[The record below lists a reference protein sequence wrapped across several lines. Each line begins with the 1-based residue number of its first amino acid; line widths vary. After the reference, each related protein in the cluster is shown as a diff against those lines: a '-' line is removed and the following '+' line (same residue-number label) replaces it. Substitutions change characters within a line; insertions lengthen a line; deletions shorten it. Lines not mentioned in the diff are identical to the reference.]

1 MNKLKSLSLVALA
14 AFGLSAYGG
23 TTTNDWWNVTLEA
36 DSFQA
41 NFPGLEIGQLG
52 ALTNDESTMAAG
64 TVQPYAAGVWS
75 ALDGD
80 ESYVTNGLATN
91 WVSGSMTEVENT
103 TYLKLDTQGN
113 DLTWTPDTTDVSNNI
128 IALVDADLYLVG
140 SDSAPDASDFDS
152 AGDVHTAVYLK
163 NETDED
169 SGNTTNSVLC
179 VYVYDSIGKVR
190 YWQEL
195 DGEPLD
201 DNAWAHVQVVVD
213 YAEASTPMV
222 QVFVNGTQMHARDDA
237 STTSWTAAIK
247 GSSATVYKLSSV
259 AFRGTGAVDN
269 FVGTTQAVS
278 YDSYNFTAEV
288 YMDGVPQA
296 AGDDGNLTRV
306 VEADAGEGK
315 TADFTGFSF
324 HDFVAGGVATYALSR
339 IEISNL
345 VSGAVASY
353 QYGYNNVSHQII
365 PETPSENIVFEMAT
379 GTYED
384 EDTGDEIE
392 YEYQTGAFTVSAPTV
407 GATADSTIVNIYFK
421 TIGAY
426 DAYATTTVDG
436 ATTTNAVTLKPV
448 AAGGVYPTNVVWT
461 FDAVKGDT
469 ILTNLVVSNGATFDG
484 YANGKATVKVTVG
497 GELAAD
503 TLYAAAS
510 YVAGALAD
518 GQDLRPTTNG
528 TEIVF
533 APYTPPVAMIGTTE
547 YPSLRAA
554 IETATSGDTIKLV
567 HDDHVSFTAEAPELM
582 IDKAITIDGGSNTLY
597 GVSGHACATI
607 ADRHNLAISGTGDVT
622 IKDLTMTQFSD
633 TATVQYYTYPI
644 WVRGAYGGTLT
655 LDGVTIADFSR
666 TAVNISGGAV
676 VITNCVFTGDTT
688 RLDANGHA
696 FQGGVE
702 VGNGL
707 TATVTIA
714 DTVITGMGSVGYPAD
729 SDSDMAAAVQMSGKG
744 SITIESGTFAGQYSL
759 IVSATATGGIVVNGG
774 EFDGDVCVEDGAG
787 TLAIHDGS
795 VVGDLEVPSA
805 LTAFIDGGWF
815 ETAPAATYLAEGYKV
830 VEDVSGAPVDGAY
843 NHVVPDV
850 TTYAI
855 TFKPENGEQDIV
867 TNVVADATAYAPADP
882 TLAGFDFLGWTNAL
896 DATDATLY
904 SNTNLPPA
912 AANAT
917 YAAKYEA
924 SAVTKPEVDVGQGL
938 KDYVP
943 AQGETVPAPIEFTD
957 AATPLCELSFVA
969 PEAGW
974 YFLYTSTTVN
984 GEYTPDYTTKVQA
997 NKGALVTLT
1006 ESAAG
1011 TTKFFKIGWSETEP
1025 TAE

>member
-1 MNKLKSLSLVALA
+1 MNKLKSLSLVALT

-23 TTTNDWWNVTLEA
+23 TTTNDWWNVTLED

-80 ESYVTNGLATN
+80 ESYVTNGVATN
-91 WVSGSMTEVENT
+91 WVSGSMSEVENT

-128 IALVDADLYLVG
+128 IALVDADLFLVG
-140 SDSAPDASDFDS
+140 SDSAPDATDFDS

-163 NETDED
+163 NETEED
-169 SGNTTNSVLC
+169 SGETTNSVLC
-179 VYVYDSIGKVR
+179 VYVYDGQDSR

-195 DGEPLD
+195 DGEPLA

-213 YAEASTPMV
+213 YADATLPMV
-222 QVFVNGTQMHARDDA
+222 QVFVNGTQMHARDNA
-237 STTSWTAAIK
+237 AATSWPAAIADT
-247 GSSATVYKLSSV
+247 GATVTKLSSV

-269 FVGTTQAVS
+269 FVGTTQLVS

-288 YMDGVPQA
+288 YMDGAPVA
-296 AGDDGNLTRV
+296 ADNPTALNKTQTIKAPANDPITFLGLTLS
-306 VEADAGEGK
+306 
-315 TADFTGFSF
+315 DF
-324 HDFVAGGVATYALSR
+324 DYVAYETFATWSLSR
-339 IEISNL
+339 IEIIDPAT
-345 VSGAVASY
+345 GAVSTFN
-353 QYGYNNVSHQII
+353 YGWATSNQTTTV
-365 PETPSENIVFEMAT
+365 ETESTAIKIFV
-379 GTYED
+379 D
-384 EDTGDEIE
+384 EDYGT
-392 YEYQTGAFTVSAPTV
+392 QTGGFTVTAPTA
-407 GATADSTIVNIYFK
+407 GATEDSTIVKIYFK
-421 TIGAY
+421 TVGAY
-426 DAYATTTVDG
+426 DAYATTTVG
-436 ATTTNAVTLKPV
+436 GTTTTDAVTLKPA
-448 AAGGVYPTNVVWT
+448 AAGGVYPTNLVWT
-461 FDAVKGDT
+461 FDAVQGGNL
-469 ILTNLVVSNGATFDG
+469 LTNIVLSNGATFDG
-484 YANGKATVKVTVG
+484 YANGKATVKVTVANAL
-497 GELAAD
+497 EAD

-518 GQDLRPTTNG
+518 SQDLRPSTNG
-528 TEIVF
+528 NEIVF
-533 APYTPPVAMIGTTE
+533 APYTPPVAMIGTDE
-547 YPSLRAA
+547 FPSLRAA
-554 IETATSGDTIKLV
+554 VLAATAGDTITLV

-655 LDGVTIADFSR
+655 LDGVTITDFSR

-676 VITNCVFTGDTT
+676 VITNCVFVGDTT

-702 VGNGL
+702 VGDGL
-707 TATVTIA
+707 AASVTIA
-714 DTVITGMGSVGYPAD
+714 DTTITGMGSVGYPAD

-774 EFDGDVCVEDGAG
+774 EDDYFDGNVCVEDGAG
-787 TLAIHDGS
+787 TLAIHGGS
-795 VVGDLEVPSA
+795 FNGDVAVASA
-805 LTAFIDGGWF
+805 LEAFIDGGWF
-815 ETAPAATYLAEGYKV
+815 KSAPTATYIADGCEVNNRLANAPRAETPYEV
-830 VEDVSGAPVDGAY
+830 AAPVATYDITFNDEDGTFI
-843 NHVVPDV
+843 V
-850 TTYAI
+850 TTNVAA
-855 TFKPENGEQDIV
+855 GV
-867 TNVVADATAYAPADP
+867 TDYAPADP
-882 TLAGFDFLGWTNAL
+882 VPAAGFTFAGWTNVL
-896 DATDATLY
+896 DATTVYTAATM
-904 SNTNLPPA
+904 PAA

-924 SAVTKPEVDVGQGL
+924 SAVQPPEVDAGDGLAGYNATHAEDPGFTPVEPITFAVPEGGQ
-938 KDYVP
+938 D
-943 AQGETVPAPIEFTD
+943 E
-957 AATPLCELSFVA
+957 LCSLAFVA
-969 PEAGW
+969 TQPGW
-974 YFLYTSTTVN
+974 YYLYTSTTLT
-984 GEYTPDYTTKVQA
+984 GPFEPDYTTKVQITDV
-997 NKGALVTLT
+997 GDLVRLT

-1011 TTKFFKIGWSETEP
+1011 TSKFFKIGWSATDP

>member
-23 TTTNDWWNVTLEA
+23 TTTNDWWNVTLED

-179 VYVYDSIGKVR
+179 VYVYDSVGMTR

-195 DGEPLD
+195 AGVELE

-213 YAEASTPMV
+213 YADASTPMV
-222 QVFVNGTQMHARDDA
+222 QVFVNGTQMHAREDA
-237 STTSWTAAIK
+237 SVTSWTAAIK
-247 GSSATVYKLSSV
+247 GSSANVYKLSSV

-269 FVGTTQAVS
+269 FVGTTQVVS
-278 YDSYNFTAEV
+278 YDRAFFKAEV
-288 YMDGVPQA
+288 YLDGV
-296 AGDDGNLTRV
+296 LTNELCQV
-306 VEADAGEGK
+306 
-315 TADFTGFSF
+315 TAEKYDI
-324 HDFVAGGVATYALSR
+324 GGVLKPSFEGYHFDDLEYNDPATYALSK
-339 IEISNL
+339 IEIIDF
-345 VSGAVASY
+345 A
-353 QYGYNNVSHQII
+353 NNR
-365 PETPSENIVFEMAT
+365 TR
-379 GTYED
+379 TYEYEYDPDDED
-384 EDTGDEIE
+384 EDGIYMEPKAGTEETEDIYFDPDPVEG
-392 YEYQTGAFTVSAPTV
+392 YQIGTFSVKPPTA
-407 GATADSTIVNIYFK
+407 GATVPEDEDEPITIVNIYFK
-421 TIGAY
+421 TVGAH
-426 DAYATTTVDG
+426 DAYATTTVG
-436 ATTTNAVTLKPV
+436 GTATTNAVTLKPV
-448 AAGGVYPTNVVWT
+448 AAGGVYPTNLVWT
-461 FDAVKGDT
+461 FDAVQGGNL
-469 ILTNLVVSNGATFDG
+469 LTNIVLSNGATFDG
-484 YANGKATVKVTVG
+484 YANGKATVKVTVANAL
-497 GELAAD
+497 EAD

-528 TEIVF
+528 NEIVF
-533 APYTPPVAMIGTTE
+533 APYVAPVAMIGTDE

-554 IETATSGDTIKLV
+554 VEAATAGDTIMLV
-567 HDDHVSFTAEAPELM
+567 RDDHVSFTAEAPELM

-655 LDGVTIADFSR
+655 LDGVTITDFSR

-676 VITNCVFTGDTT
+676 VITNCVFTGDTN

-707 TATVTIA
+707 AATVTIA

-729 SDSDMAAAVQMSGKG
+729 SDSDMAAAVQMSGVG
-744 SITIESGTFAGQYSL
+744 TITIESGTFAGQYSL

-787 TLAIHDGS
+787 TIAIHDGS
-795 VVGDLEVPSA
+795 VVGDLEIAPA

-815 ETAPAATYLAEGYKV
+815 KTAPAAGYLADGYKV
-830 VEDVSGAPVDGAY
+830 VDAIADLDLPEGTRY
-843 NHVVPDV
+843 HVVPDV
-850 TTYAI
+850 ETYDI
-855 TFKPENGEQDIV
+855 TFKPENGDPDFT
-867 TNVVADATAYAPADP
+867 TNVVAGATAYAPADP
-882 TLAGFDFLGWTNAL
+882 TLANFTFLGWTNSL
-896 DATDATLY
+896 DSTDATLY